1 VTTLAEAAVEI
12 TADTQGFEE
21 ELRRGLQSASSTAER
36 ASQDVG
42 SGIGRNITSGTRK
55 ALGGLGRVV
64 RQPLDALGNRF
75 QGLSATMQ
83 KVGSVASGAF
93 SRVGRGVSTL
103 TTSMGGADSN
113 AKMLQGTLSRIGGLG
128 AGLAAAVGIGQ
139 LGADIGRVAAS
150 AQTTEASLTALY
162 EASGAGAAEVNETM
176 DEMSE
181 RFRGLD
187 MSVMNEGATTLAY
200 MGLQGTEAVDVLE
213 RLDAATTAAGTGTTG
228 MTRALDAM
236 TKGVNAGKFQ
246 MGELSQISN
255 AGIPIYDALA
265 EVLGVDVPEAQ
276 SMASAGAVELEHVL
290 EALSGEAGTWFP
302 ALLEG
307 AEDVSNTFAGSWDT
321 IYNTFVNGIAN
332 ELVPVLD
339 NLAPVLQGVA
349 SGVEGA
355 FARLPGAVDSVT
367 EAVTDSGAWDTFSA
381 ILDGIGEV
389 LEALQPAFSGFASG
403 AGAAG
408 RQILDLVGHLQP
420 AGSALGSLADYLS
433 ENEGLVRSVGAAL
446 GGMVTV
452 LAVWRAGALAAS
464 LASHALSLGLRGIGV
479 AIRGI
484 PLIGWVL
491 AAIGAL
497 IALYQT
503 SDRFR
508 EIVDTAFTRVR
519 DAVVT
524 AWGAIEPVW
533 DAMSSAL
540 SDLWDAVSGWEGWQ
554 TAWDAISAAVEMNW
568 QIISGVWDSLTGAW
582 DSLTTST
589 SDTSWWEDTWDTITS
604 VLEGAWDVIGPIIDT
619 IQGAMGL
626 LSGALA
632 GEADFGDLTDFAGD
646 SFGNLQDV
654 GSAMAEGIISGLRA
668 LPGMILDHLGAVGST
683 IFDFFGALPG
693 RVADLVGADDGWV
706 AWLADLP
713 GRVIPVLQDFGQTI
727 LDHLQAIPEWVS
739 QNIDPEA
746 IIDWLREVPGRIA
759 DAMSEYGPSLLKG
772 FGAAL
777 LVVVA
782 GIPTLFMALL
792 AAILVV
798 LGTIAIELAQWAWG
812 AFSNMMSVA
821 GQAVMSGINSI
832 VAWFAAL
839 PGRILAAVVSFGAQL
854 AAWGLGAIASL
865 RAVLVTGMNAIR
877 SWWSGIWSGI
887 FLAAR
892 TLWDNFV
899 TWGAGAASRLRE
911 AIMTPVDSLKTRM
924 VGAFEAAK
932 EGIKSAWDT
941 VKDVVGE
948 PIGWVVNTAYNDW
961 LRGVWGKVVEQ
972 FGGPSLPEM
981 TVAFARGGTMPG
993 GGGGSSSGVFPGYTP
1008 GRDVHAMPMAA
1019 FSGGESVLRP
1029 EITKAWG
1036 AKTTLML
1043 NKLARTGG
1051 VGAVRKALGLLS
1063 QGHNPFT
1070 GRSVPTSSGGRG
1082 GGGFAQQFSL
1092 GGILGSVSGS
1102 AAGAAAWLSG
1112 KAEAFGEG
1120 MMDFLEDPGG
1130 TLQALFDEIMD
1141 YSKMPHWGTG
1151 FTDVL
1156 KGVPEKIIELLVE
1169 KAKSLFSIDG
1179 DADWAGMGGNVGGR
1193 LGAALAF
1200 AKSQAGKPYVW
1211 GGAGPGG
1218 YDCCLVGS
1226 TLVQCP
1232 DGLVRIDELRAG
1244 DMVSSHEEGR
1254 VTERRVAAQWFS
1266 RRQRV
1271 YTVRTRVGEVTG
1283 SDNHPF
1289 LVLDSDGGATWRRL
1303 DELAPGMG
1311 LLTPEDG
1318 RFTTALIESITAQGE
1333 QDTYDIE
1340 VEGSHNFIADG
1351 VVVHNSGFMGSIH
1364 NVILGQ
1370 NPYRRRY
1377 STHGF
1382 NGSRAHGFRRNM
1394 PSPFTIGNTHASVGH
1409 MAGTLLGTN
1418 VESRGSAGVVVG
1430 PRARGTRNSLFTSRW
1445 GLMAAARAASGERLA
1460 GEGIAFDSGG
1470 LLPRGY
1476 SLTYNGTRSP
1486 ETIRTAAQEGNVER
1500 LVKLVGSQYGPRGA
1514 GAALVPAGREREFAR
1529 AVGGEL
1535 PVGGT
1540 TVNAPVTVT
1549 TYAADPET
1557 VAYRTAARISR
1568 LAGI

>member
-1 VTTLAEAAVEI
+1 MTTLAEAAVEI
-12 TADTQGFEE
+12 TADTEGFEA
-21 ELRRGLQSASSTAER
+21 ELRRGIENASSTAQR
-36 ASQDVG
+36 ASQQVG
-42 SGIGRNITSGTRK
+42 SDIGRTITSGTQK
-55 ALGGLGRVV
+55 ALGGLGRAV
-64 RQPLDALGNRF
+64 RKPLESLDGRF
-75 QGLSATMQ
+75 GRLSATMQ
-83 KVGSVASGAF
+83 RVGSAASGAF
-93 SRVGRGVSTL
+93 SRVGQGVSAL
-103 TTSMGGADSN
+103 TTSVGGADSN

-139 LGADIGRVAAS
+139 LGSDIGRVAAS
-150 AQTTEASLTALY
+150 AQTTEASLLALY

-176 DEMSE
+176 DEMAD

-265 EVLGVDVPEAQ
+265 EVLGVDIPEAQ
-276 SMASAGAVELEHVL
+276 AMASDGAVELEHVL
-290 EALSGEAGTWFP
+290 EALSGDAGTWFP

-307 AEDVSNTFAGSWDT
+307 ATDVSNTFAGSWDT

-355 FARLPGAVDSVT
+355 FARLPGAVDAVS
-367 EAVTDSGAWDTFSA
+367 EAVTDSGAWDTFSE

-389 LEALQPAFSGFASG
+389 VEALQPAFSGFASG
-403 AGAAG
+403 AGVAG
-408 RQILDLVGHLQP
+408 RQILDLVGYLQP
-420 AGSALGSLADYLS
+420 AGSALESMADYLS
-433 ENEGLVRSVGAAL
+433 ENEELVRAAGAAL

-452 LAVWRAGALAAS
+452 LAVWRTAALAGS
-464 LASHALSLGLRGIGV
+464 LAAHALSLGLRGIGV

-484 PLIGWVL
+484 PVIGWVL
-491 AAIGAL
+491 AAVGAL

-508 EIVDTAFTRVR
+508 EIVNTAFVRVR
-519 DAVVT
+519 DAVVD
-524 AWGAIEPVW
+524 AWNRIEPVW

-540 SDLWDAVSGWEGWQ
+540 SDLWNSVSGWEGWE
-554 TAWDAISAAVEMNW
+554 TAWDLISAAVDTAW
-568 QIISGVWDSLTGAW
+568 GIISGIWDAMDSAWETLT
-582 DSLTTST
+582 SST
-589 SDTSWWEDTWDTITS
+589 SDTSWWTDTWDTITGA
-604 VLEGAWDVIGPIIDT
+604 LEGAWGVIGPILDT
-619 IQGAMGL
+619 FQSAMGL
-626 LSGALA
+626 LSGIVVGDAGLSDVGDFAQSAFSDFQSVGQLLA
-632 GEADFGDLTDFAGD
+632 G
-646 SFGNLQDV
+646 
-654 GSAMAEGIISGLRA
+654 GIIDGLKA
-668 LPGMILDHLGAVGST
+668 LPGMVLPALSSLGST
-683 IFDFFGALPG
+683 IFEFFRSLPG
-693 RVADLVGADDGWV
+693 RVSALMENVGGWLE
-706 AWLADLP
+706 WLGELP
-713 GRVIPVLQDFGQTI
+713 GRALPHLVEFGQTVADAFKQVPAWI
-727 LDHLQAIPEWVS
+727 SE
-739 QNIDPEA
+739 NIDIDA
-746 IIDWLREVPGRIA
+746 IADFFGQIPTWISENIDVGAMVSWLTELPGRILG
-759 DAMSEYGPSLLKG
+759 AMRDYGPTLLRG
-772 FGAAL
+772 FAVAFG
-777 LVVVA
+777 VVVA
-782 GIPTLFMALL
+782 GVPALLLTLL
-792 AAILVV
+792 AAILIV
-798 LGTIAIELAQWAWG
+798 LGTIAVEIAKWAWG

-832 VAWFAAL
+832 VLWFAAL
-839 PGRILAAVVSFGAQL
+839 PGRILSAVAEFGMQL

-865 RAVLVTGMNAIR
+865 RATLVSGMNAIR

-899 TWGAGAASRLRE
+899 SWGAGAASRLRE

-924 VGAFEAAK
+924 VGAFESAK
-932 EGIKSAWDT
+932 EGIQSAWDK

-993 GGGGSSSGVFPGYTP
+993 GGGGSSAGVFPGYTP

-1051 VGAVRKALGLLS
+1051 VGAVRKALGMLFS
-1063 QGHNPFT
+1063 GHNPFT
-1070 GRSVPTSSGGRG
+1070 GRSVPSGGG
-1082 GGGFAQQFSL
+1082 PGGGFAQQFSI
-1092 GGILGSVSGS
+1092 GGILGSVGGS
-1102 AAGAAAWLSG
+1102 AARAASWLGG
-1112 KAEAFGEG
+1112 KAEEFGEG
-1120 MMDFLEDPGG
+1120 MMDFLDDPGG
-1130 TLQALFDEIMD
+1130 TLQDIFDQIMD

-1151 FTDVL
+1151 VTDVL
-1156 KGVPEKIIELLVE
+1156 KNVPEKIIELLVE

-1179 DADWAGMGGNVGGR
+1179 DGDWADLGGNVGGR

-1200 AKSQAGKPYVW
+1200 ARAQSGKPYVW
-1211 GGAGPGG
+1211 GGVGPGG
-1218 YDCCLVGS
+1218 YDC
-1226 TLVQCP
+1226 
-1232 DGLVRIDELRAG
+1232 
-1244 DMVSSHEEGR
+1244 
-1254 VTERRVAAQWFS
+1254 
-1266 RRQRV
+1266 
-1271 YTVRTRVGEVTG
+1271 
-1283 SDNHPF
+1283 
-1289 LVLDSDGGATWRRL
+1289 
-1303 DELAPGMG
+1303 
-1311 LLTPEDG
+1311 
-1318 RFTTALIESITAQGE
+1318 
-1333 QDTYDIE
+1333 
-1340 VEGSHNFIADG
+1340 
-1351 VVVHNSGFMGSIH
+1351 SGFMGAIH

-1370 NPYRRRY
+1370 RPYRRRY
-1377 STHGF
+1377 TTHGF

-1430 PRARGTRNSLFTSRW
+1430 ARARGTRNSLFTSRW
-1445 GLMAAARAASGERLA
+1445 GLMAAARAAGGGQMG
-1460 GEGIAFDSGG
+1460 GEGIAYDSGG

-1476 SLTYNGTRSP
+1476 TLTYNGTRSP
-1486 ETIRTAAQEGNVER
+1486 ETVRTAAQEANVER
-1500 LVKLVGSQYGPRGA
+1500 LVKLVGSQYGPRGS
-1514 GAALVPAGREREFAR
+1514 GSGLVPAGREREFAR
-1529 AVGGEL
+1529 AVGDEL

-1568 LAGI
+1568 LARI